1 MNSHTNVT
9 GLVLAGGQGRR
20 VGNRDKG
27 LIEWRGQALIAHVCE
42 RFRPQVDELIISC
55 NRNHDHY
62 RHYAD
67 QLISDTQNNSR
78 GPLAGLEAAIPVVQS
93 PLLAIVPCDIPM
105 LNPNLV
111 KRLKTALLNTAGD
124 PVDVS
129 YAHDG
134 ERGQYLC
141 VLMRRECLQSVKKY
155 LGDGGRSVRDWYTLQ
170 RTAVVDF
177 NDCTESFD
185 NINTLN

>member
-1 MNSHTNVT
+1 MNSHTSIT

-20 VGNRDKG
+20 VGHRDKG
-27 LIEWRGQALIAHVCE
+27 LIEWHGRALIAHVCE

-55 NRNHDHY
+55 NRNHDDY

-78 GPLAGLEAAIPVVQS
+78 GPLAGLEAAIPVVHS

-105 LNPNLV
+105 LDQNLV
-111 KRLKTALLNTAGD
+111 KRLKTALLQPADD

-134 ERGQYLC
+134 ERDQYLC
-141 VLMRRECLQSVKKY
+141 VLMRRECLHSVKEY
-155 LGDGGRSVRDWYTLQ
+155 LRDGGRSVRDWYTQQ
-170 RTAVVDF
+170 RTAAVDF
-177 NDCTESFD
+177 SNCTASFH

>member
-1 MNSHTNVT
+1 MNSHTSVT

-27 LIEWRGQALIAHVCE
+27 LIDWRGQALIAHVCE

-62 RHYAD
+62 RQYAD
-67 QLISDTQNNSR
+67 QLISDTQNNAR
-78 GPLAGLEAAIPVVQS
+78 GPLAGLEAAIPVVHS

-105 LNPNLV
+105 LDLNLV
-111 KRLKTALLNTAGD
+111 KHLRTALLESAGD

-141 VLMRRECLQSVKKY
+141 VLMRRECLHSVKEY
-155 LGDGGRSVRDWYTLQ
+155 LGDGGRSVRGWHEKQ
-170 RTAVVDF
+170 RSVAVDF
-177 NDCTESFD
+177 SDCTASF
-185 NINTLN
+185 NNMNTLN

>member
-1 MNSHTNVT
+1 MNLHTNVT

-27 LIEWRGQALIAHVCE
+27 LIKWQGQALIAHVCE

-62 RHYAD
+62 RHYGD
-67 QLISDTQNNSR
+67 QLISDTQKNSR
-78 GPLAGLEAAIPVVQS
+78 GPLAGLEAAISVVRS

-105 LNPNLV
+105 VDRNLV
-111 KRLKTALLNTAGD
+111 PRLKTALLEPASG

-134 ERGQYLC
+134 ERAQYLC
-141 VLMRRECLQSVKKY
+141 VLMRRECLYSIKKY
-155 LGDGGRSVRDWYTLQ
+155 LRDGGRSVRDWYAHQ

-177 NDCTESFD
+177 SDCTESFS